1 VENSNSKIITISFMA
16 CGILI
21 GIVAYVLLESLA
33 AVATGSIG
41 RFFGQEIVRHGFPV
55 GLGLISFFVLQF
67 NKKIV
72 SWADEVV
79 SELRKI
85 IWPSRRDTIQLTIM
99 VCVMLMI
106 SGLVL
111 GAFDVLSGTFIDWL
125 LHHNF
130 MGLIS

>member
-1 VENSNSKIITISFMA
+1 MA
-16 CGILI
+16 CGILL

-33 AVATGSIG
+33 AVATGATG
-41 RFFGQEIVRHGFPV
+41 RFFAQDLVRHGIPV

-67 NKKIV
+67 NKKVV

-85 IWPSRRDTIQLTIM
+85 IWPSRRDTIQMTIM
-99 VCVMLMI
+99 VCVMLI
-106 SGLVL
+106 VSGLVL
-111 GAFDVLSGTFIDWL
+111 GAFDVLSGSFIDWL